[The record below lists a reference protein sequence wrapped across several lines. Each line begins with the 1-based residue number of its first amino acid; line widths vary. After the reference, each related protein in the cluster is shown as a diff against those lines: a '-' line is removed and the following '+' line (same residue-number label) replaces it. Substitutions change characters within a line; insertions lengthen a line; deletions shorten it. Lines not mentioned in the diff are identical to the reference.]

1 MHQLKNQQGKKKIKS
16 KPWITKDVKKS
27 NSIRDKLY
35 KEMSKEKNVLTKV
48 LKHKS
53 FKNIEI

>member
-16 KPWITKDVKKS
+16 KPWITKDVKKC
-27 NSIRDKLY
+27 NSIRDKIY

-48 LKHKS
+48 LQYES